1 MADKIKCLMFN
12 RDDISLFDNNKLS
25 GALNLNIIDKID
37 IKNFYHSLQTTKISQ
52 HYDII
57 CIRGESLNPNHE
69 DTLKVNLFIDMIN
82 DNVKSI
88 GTILFDFQGEG
99 SHNKSI
105 LTLFDSFRER
115 IKLANYKSKI
125 LWNTSEPLSY
135 KDYDI
140 FYNLGYELI
149 YWYYANNLIVNEYHN
164 NYNRNYLFS
173 FLNGQ
178 INGREHRYKM
188 LKKIINSELNDYGLI
203 SALDTTTDIPY
214 KTIGEFDTTN
224 KFTSAVNLIKNSY
237 INLIS
242 ESDLGDHTIGFF
254 ITEKTIKPFIY
265 SQIPLILAKPGMVTH
280 LKKYGFDMFDDIID
294 NSYDSIIDLD
304 SRIEMIYKELL
315 KLKSMNLS
323 EWFKDNDN
331 RFKYNYNLYKNIVN
345 NSSNIHT
352 ILTKWVLN

>member
-1 MADKIKCLMFN
+1 MTDKIKCLIFN
-12 RDDISLFDNNKLS
+12 LDDISLFDNIKIS
-25 GALNLNIIDKID
+25 GALNLSIIDKID
-37 IKNFYHSLQTTKISQ
+37 IENFYHNSQTTKISQ

-57 CIRGESLNPNHE
+57 CIRGESLQPNHQDE
-69 DTLKVNLFIDMIN
+69 LKVNLFIDMIN

-88 GTILFDFQGEG
+88 GTILFDLQGEG
-99 SHNKSI
+99 FRSKLFFI
-105 LTLFDSFRER
+105 LFDSFRKR
-115 IKLANYKSKI
+115 IKLTNYKSKI
-125 LWNTSEPLSY
+125 LWNNSEQLSY

-140 FYNLGYELI
+140 FYNLGYELT
-149 YWYYANNLIVNEYHN
+149 YWYYANNLIVTEYDN
-164 NYNRNYLFS
+164 NCNRNYLFS

-178 INGREHRYKM
+178 INNRMHRYKM

-214 KTIGEFDTTN
+214 KTIGGFDTKN
-224 KFTSAVNLIKNSY
+224 KFTSAVNLIKDSY
-237 INLIS
+237 VNLIS
-242 ESDLGDHTIGFF
+242 ESDFSDDTIGFF

-265 SQIPLILAKPGMVTH
+265 SQIPLILAKPGMVAH

-294 NSYDSIIDLD
+294 NSYDTIIDLD
-304 SRIEMIYKELL
+304 NRIEMIYNELL
-315 KLKSMNLS
+315 KLKSMNLL

-352 ILTKWVLN
+352 ILTKWILN

>member
-1 MADKIKCLMFN
+1 MTNKIKCLIFN
-12 RDDISLFDNNKLS
+12 KGSVSLFDNQKLS
-25 GALNLNIIDKID
+25 GALNLSIIDKID
-37 IKNFYHSLQTTKISQ
+37 IENFYHNLQTTKISQ

-57 CIRGESLNPNHE
+57 CIRGESLLPNHE
-69 DTLKVNLFIDMIN
+69 DSMKVNLFIDMIN

-88 GTILFDFQGEG
+88 GTILFDLQGEG

-105 LTLFDSFRER
+105 LTFFDSFRER
-115 IKLANYKSKI
+115 IKLTNYKSKI
-125 LWNTSEPLSY
+125 LWNNSEPLNY

-149 YWYYANNLIVNEYHN
+149 YWYYANNLIVTEYDN
-164 NYNRNYLFS
+164 NCNRNYLFS

-178 INGREHRYKM
+178 INNRIHRYKM

-214 KTIGEFDTTN
+214 KTIGGFDTKN
-224 KFTSAVNLIKNSY
+224 KFTSAVNLIKDSY
-237 INLIS
+237 VNLVS
-242 ESDLGDHTIGFF
+242 ESDLGDKTIGFF

-265 SQIPLILAKPGMVTH
+265 SQIPLILAKPGMVAH

-304 SRIEMIYKELL
+304 GRIEMIYNELL
-315 KLKSMNLS
+315 KLKSINLS

-352 ILTKWVLN
+352 ILAKWILN